1 MFNKRWEIPLHVYK
15 EMKLMEEKA
24 KTSPVCGKERRGAL
38 ILVVSG
44 TGESEKH

>member
-1 MFNKRWEIPLHVYK
+1 
-15 EMKLMEEKA
+15 MEEKS